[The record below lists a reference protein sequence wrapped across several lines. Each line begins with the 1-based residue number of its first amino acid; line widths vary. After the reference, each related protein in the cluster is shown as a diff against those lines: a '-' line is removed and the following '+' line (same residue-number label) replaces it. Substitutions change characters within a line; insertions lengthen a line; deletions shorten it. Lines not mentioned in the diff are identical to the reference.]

1 MHTISSKTFS
11 KINYI
16 YNYDQ
21 LSVNAN
27 LIFIYCC
34 PHLVLSHWSAI
45 TSQNGNHC
53 NLHFLG

>member
-21 LSVNAN
+21 LSLNAN
-27 LIFIYCC
+27 LIFIYSC
-34 PHLVLSHWSAI
+34 PHLCNKSLV
-45 TSQNGNHC
+45 GNDISE
-53 NLHFLG
+53 LQSL